1 VAETDGP
8 IAGSFTIDAPAGL
21 GNLSVGGESFTAA
34 QLADPVYLA
43 AHPIATG
50 EGVLALTGY
59 NPTTGEVSY
68 TYDPALQNS
77 NADVLD
83 AIPVVVTDVLGN
95 STPDSLD
102 ITITDSKPVAQDD
115 ADSVTED
122 TALVASGNVLVG
134 AGADT
139 VGADANATPVTPA
152 SVTLSYGSLV
162 LNADGSY
169 TYTLNNADP
178 AVNALNDGQSL
189 TDTYTYTL
197 TDGDGSSTTAVLTIT
212 INGHTDG
219 VPSIVIPDD
228 NGVGGAGDKTVAETD
243 GPIAGSF
250 TIDAPAGLGNLSVGG
265 ESFTAA
271 QLADP
276 VYLAA
281 HPIATGEG
289 VLALTGYNP
298 TTGEVSYTYDPAL
311 QNSNADVLDAIPVVV
326 TDVLGN
332 STPDSLDITITD
344 SKPVAQDD
352 ADSVTEDTAL
362 VASGNV
368 LVGAGADTVG
378 ADANATPVTPAS
390 VTLSY
395 GSLVLNAD
403 GSYTYTLNNADPAVN
418 ALKTGQSLSDSYT
431 YTLTDG
437 DGSSTTATL
446 TIIIN
451 GHTDGV
457 PTIVPVDG
465 NAGVVGQATV
475 QEVGL
480 LTLGNTSETT
490 SGTIAVSAPDGLVSV
505 TVGGTT
511 LTAAQLAALGSTPTT
526 INTGEGSLVL
536 TGYNAGTGALSYTY
550 TLLAAQN
557 QPGATES
564 LDNIALS
571 VLDAGGATSNG
582 TLSIQIV
589 DSTPTAV
596 NDSASVTEDG
606 ALTASGNVF
615 VANDSIGADVR
626 ATPVT
631 PASVTLSYGSLVL
644 NADGSYT
651 YTLNNANP
659 TVNAL
664 NNGQTLSDSYT
675 YTITD
680 NDGDTSTATL
690 TITINGTND
699 SPVVGN
705 AAVSVS
711 EEGVLNGLADT
722 TGNPTD
728 TTDLATRT
736 GTISIVDPD
745 STTTVT
751 LAGPAGI
758 TAGGAPV
765 IWSGDGTSGSPLI
778 GSAGGVEVFRA
789 TIDSNGNYTVTL
801 SKAIDHPT
809 GNGENLASFNLTVNA
824 TDGVASAAGTLTVS
838 VEDDAPTA
846 VATTQVVTLPAVD
859 TNIMLVLDVSGSMG
873 SGAGSR
879 LDIMKQS
886 VTQMLDQ
893 YDNLGDVMV
902 RVVTFS
908 SSANAYQS
916 VWVSVADAKTYVNG
930 LTSGGTTNYDAALLT
945 AMSAFN
951 SSGKIAGAQ
960 NVSYFL
966 TDGAP
971 NGSVDWNSAPWNYP
985 GTLPNQTGIQ
995 SGEEAIWTNFLQT
1008 NQINS
1013 MAYGMGTG
1021 ASTANM
1027 NPVAYN
1033 GTTSTDTDSV
1043 VVSNIA
1049 DLPPILRDSIVVPTG
1064 GDLTQGTL
1072 GLGSALGADGGN
1084 MASFS
1089 VDGSTYSNGGAVS
1102 GTNRGTFDAA
1112 TNTWTVQT
1120 VSGGKLVVD
1129 MDNGQYTYTPVATTS
1144 TTYNESVGYTLRDF
1158 DGDTS
1163 SAILT
1168 ITVNPPQVINLLST
1182 ATTITGLNMGL
1193 SGEYFG
1199 YNDNRDGTVADPAY
1213 QGSTAVRLHSD
1224 DGSADA
1230 GTANNVDRLADV
1242 EAIIEGRNGNSNLI
1256 NNAVLSNP
1264 MAADATFSANKLEF
1278 GLPAGSNTPL
1288 FSNDLGQNGKVATG
1302 AIGATAGGNTNNL
1315 YTFLKVSSGNA
1326 DGLAATSGVGDTTD
1340 AIVRMVGYIYIPAG
1354 GVYDLRITA
1363 DDGYRVLIGGQNV
1376 AQADFIQSTA
1386 TQTYSGVTIAEG
1398 MQAIEILYWDQGG
1411 HASLRIEVKQN
1422 GAADST
1428 YKIIGNDDYAL
1439 FSPTDVPTLA
1449 SNQDVVESSI
1459 NGVYEIRTGGT
1470 YSGDGDAEKVNGSA
1484 GKDSI
1489 SGGGGNDI
1497 VNAGDGSDWISGGAG
1512 NDKLSGGLGSDTF
1525 AWTLADQGS
1534 AATPATDTILDF
1546 NTASRSAGGD
1556 VLDLRDLLSGTATT
1570 AATLDNY
1577 LDFAKSGSDTV
1588 INVRPD
1594 GTGGSVTQKIV
1605 LTGVDLTSNST
1616 LNDQAIIQDLL
1627 TKGKLIT
1634 D

>member
-1 VAETDGP
+1 MLTITINGATDGVPGIVIPDNNAPGAGDGDKTVAETDGP
-8 IAGSFTIDAPAGL
+8 IAGSFTITAPAGL
-21 GNLSVGGESFTAA
+21 DSLTVGGSPFTAA
-34 QLADPVYLA
+34 QLADPAYLA

-50 EGVLALTGY
+50 EGVLVITGY
-59 NPTTGEVSY
+59 NPGTGVVSY
-68 TYDPALQNS
+68 TYDPAVQNS

-83 AIPVVVTDVLGN
+83 AIPVVVTDLLGA

-102 ITITDSKPVAQDD
+102 ITITDSQPVAEDD

-122 TALVASGNVLVG
+122 GVLVANGNVLLG

-152 SVTLSYGSLV
+152 NV
-162 LNADGSY
+162 
-169 TYTLNNADP
+169 
-178 AVNALNDGQSL
+178 ALN
-189 TDTYTYTL
+189 Y
-197 TDGDGSSTTAVLTIT
+197 
-212 INGHTDG
+212 
-219 VPSIVIPDD
+219 
-228 NGVGGAGDKTVAETD
+228 
-243 GPIAGSF
+243 
-250 TIDAPAGLGNLSVGG
+250 GNL
-265 ESFTAA
+265 A
-271 QLADP
+271 
-276 VYLAA
+276 
-281 HPIATGEG
+281 
-289 VLALTGYNP
+289 
-298 TTGEVSYTYDPAL
+298 
-311 QNSNADVLDAIPVVV
+311 
-326 TDVLGN
+326 
-332 STPDSLDITITD
+332 
-344 SKPVAQDD
+344 
-352 ADSVTEDTAL
+352 
-362 VASGNV
+362 
-368 LVGAGADTVG
+368 
-378 ADANATPVTPAS
+378 
-390 VTLSY
+390 
-395 GSLVLNAD
+395 LNAD

-437 DGSSTTATL
+437 DGSSVTATL
-446 TIIIN
+446 VISIS

-457 PTIVPVDG
+457 PSITPVDG
-465 NAGVVGQATV
+465 NAGTIGQATV
-475 QEVGL
+475 HELGL
-480 LTLGNTSETT
+480 LTVGNTSETST
-490 SGTIAVSAPDGLVSV
+490 GTITVSAPDGLSSI

-511 LTAAQLAALGSTPTT
+511 LTGAQLAALSGTPVT

-557 QPGATES
+557 QQGATES
-564 LDNIALS
+564 VDSIALS
-571 VLDAGGATSNG
+571 VLDAGGASSSG
-582 TLSIQIV
+582 TLDIQIV

-596 NDSASVTEDG
+596 NDAASVTEDTG
-606 ALTASGNVF
+606 LTVIGNVF
-615 VANDSIGADVR
+615 TANDSVGAD
-626 ATPVT
+626 ALANPVT
-631 PASVTLSYGSLVL
+631 AVSPTLSYGSLVL
-644 NADGSYT
+644 NSDGSYV

-659 TVNAL
+659 AVNAL
-664 NNGQTLSDSYT
+664 NAGQSLSDSYT
-675 YTITD
+675 YTVTD
-680 NDGDTSTATL
+680 ADGDARTATL
-690 TITINGTND
+690 TVTINGTND
-699 SPVVGN
+699 APVVGN
-705 AAVSVS
+705 ASVSVS

-728 TTDLATRT
+728 TTNLATQT

-745 STTTVT
+745 SATTVT
-751 LAGPAGI
+751 LTGPAGI
-758 TAGGAPV
+758 TAGGVAV
-765 IWSGDGTSGSPLI
+765 TWSGNGTSGSPLV
-778 GSAGGVEVFRA
+778 GSAGGIEVFRA
-789 TIDSNGNYTVTL
+789 TIDSNGNYTVSL
-801 SKAIDHPT
+801 SKAIDHQT
-809 GNGENLASFNLTVNA
+809 NNGENLASFNLTVNA
-824 TDGVASAAGTLTVS
+824 TDGVASATGVLTVT
-838 VEDDAPTA
+838 VEDDSPNA
-846 VATTQVVTLPAVD
+846 VLSSQVVTLPAVD

-886 VTQMLDQ
+886 VTQMLNQ
-893 YDNLGDVMV
+893 YDSLGDVMV

-916 VWVSVADAKTYVNG
+916 AWVSVADAKAYVNG

-960 NVSYFL
+960 NISYFL

-1021 ASTANM
+1021 ATTANM
-1027 NPVAYN
+1027 DPVAYD
-1033 GTTSTDTDSV
+1033 GTTATDTGSV

-1049 DLPPILRDSIVVPTG
+1049 DLPPILRDSIVIPSA

-1072 GLGSALGADGGN
+1072 GIGSALGADGGN
-1084 MASFS
+1084 IASVA
-1089 VDGSTYSNGGAVS
+1089 VDGTTYGNGGTVS

-1120 VSGGKLVVD
+1120 VSGGKFVVD
-1129 MDNGQYTYTPVATTS
+1129 MDNGQYTYTPVATTA
-1144 TTYNESVGYTLRDF
+1144 TTYNESVGYVLRDF

-1163 SAILT
+1163 SATLT

-1199 YNDNRDGTVADPAY
+1199 YNDNRDGTVADSAY
-1213 QGSTAVRLHSD
+1213 QGATAVRLHSD
-1224 DGSADA
+1224 DGTADA

-1242 EAIIEGRNGNSNLI
+1242 EAIIEGRNGNPNLI

-1278 GLPAGSNTPL
+1278 GLPAGSTSPL
-1288 FSNDLGQNGKVATG
+1288 FSNDLGQNGKVTTG
-1302 AIGATAGGNTNNL
+1302 AIGATATVGGANNL
-1315 YTFLKVSSGNA
+1315 HTFLKVSSGNA
-1326 DGLAATSGVGDTTD
+1326 DGLAATSGLGDTTD

-1386 TQTYSGVTIAEG
+1386 TQTYTGVTIAEG

-1428 YKIIGNDDYAL
+1428 YKIIGNDEYAL
-1439 FSPTDVPTLA
+1439 FSPTDVPVLA
-1449 SNQDVVESSI
+1449 SNQDIVESAT
-1459 NGVYEIRTGGT
+1459 NGVYDIRTGGS
-1470 YSGDGDAEKVNGSA
+1470 YSGDDDAEKVNGSA
-1484 GKDSI
+1484 GRDSI
-1489 SGGGGNDI
+1489 SAGGGNDI
-1497 VNAGDGSDWISGGAG
+1497 VVAGDGSDWISGGAG

-1525 AWTLADQGS
+1525 AWTLADQGT
-1534 AATPATDTILDF
+1534 ALAPATDTILDF
-1546 NTASRSAGGD
+1546 NAASRAAGGD
-1556 VLDLRDLLSGTATT
+1556 VLDLRDLLSGTATS

-1577 LDFAKSGSDTV
+1577 LDFTKSGSDTV

-1594 GTGGSVTQKIV
+1594 GALGSVTQKIV